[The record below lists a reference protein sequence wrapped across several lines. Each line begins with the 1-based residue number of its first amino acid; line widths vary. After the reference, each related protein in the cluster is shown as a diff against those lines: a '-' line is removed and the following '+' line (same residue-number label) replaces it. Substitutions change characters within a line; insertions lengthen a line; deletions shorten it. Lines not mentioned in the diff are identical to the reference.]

1 MADHEHGEGAS
12 GPKQLQARGKD
23 TLILYDLRLNKDA
36 TSLISTTTVPT
47 SAPAGAAPSSSGP
60 VQTGPGESSDPS
72 SLLTAWVTR
81 IYSPDN
87 PVPPPQVAV
96 TASSA
101 LSPTTVEQQIPLEFE
116 KFFTESVYSVKR
128 NLHHESPPPPPT
140 SNKLLI
146 VSIKCVGDAP
156 WRRYPCGSRRAARFC
171 YHH

>member
-1 MADHEHGEGAS
+1 MADHEHGEGAP

-47 SAPAGAAPSSSGP
+47 SAPAGAAPSSSVP

-101 LSPTTVEQQIPLEFE
+101 LSPTTVEQQLPLEFE
-116 KFFTESVYSVKR
+116 KFFTESVYSVRK
-128 NLHHESPPPPPT
+128 NSVMNPLPQ
-140 SNKLLI
+140 
-146 VSIKCVGDAP
+146 IKAS
-156 WRRYPCGSRRAARFC
+156 YSS
-171 YHH
+171 